1 MLGSAVVLGASK
13 VCGFS
18 PVVSKSR
25 ENSICS
31 AWGAK
36 IGEALFRSLQLRAIP
51 ILLLRELGKFWMN
64 CGAAGDARNATNGHL
79 GPVADLLD

>member
-13 VCGFS
+13 ARGFS

-36 IGEALFRSLQLRAIP
+36 IGGALFRSLRLRAIP
-51 ILLLRELGKFWMN
+51 ILLLLALGKFLMN

-79 GPVADLLD
+79 GAMADLPD